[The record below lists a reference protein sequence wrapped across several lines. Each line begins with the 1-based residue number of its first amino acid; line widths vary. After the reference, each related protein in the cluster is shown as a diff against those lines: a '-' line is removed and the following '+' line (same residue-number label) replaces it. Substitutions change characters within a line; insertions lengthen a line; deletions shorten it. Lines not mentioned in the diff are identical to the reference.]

1 MDRSHPRFMTKPP
14 PPLALKTGEQPGL
27 ARPSPFEPTLPGVTD
42 SARNALRDARRVVVK
57 IGTNAL
63 THATGRFNRDH
74 FEALGQ
80 DLLWAA
86 RGRELVVVSSGAI
99 ALGMERLGL
108 PARPKDI
115 PGKQACA
122 AVGQSRLMRAYEE
135 TFGPASRVVAQ
146 VLLTHEDVQERRRY
160 LNVKHA
166 LDRLLAAGVV
176 PVINENDTVSVDELK
191 FGDND
196 TLASLVAGVVEAD
209 ALVLLS
215 DVEGLYTADPRKDSG
230 ARLLADVPRVT
241 PDVLALAGDATSGV
255 GTGGMASKVRAA
267 ARATELGIPCVIT
280 SGAVAGRLR
289 RVLEGEDVGTR
300 FAPVGRRSAR
310 TAWIAHALR
319 PRGRLVVDAG
329 AKEAI
334 VTGKRSLLPSGVKV
348 VEGDFGRGDPV
359 DLSDASGDV
368 FARGLSTYDA
378 NELKRIA
385 GKKSA
390 DIEAVLG
397 YRYLDEAVHRD
408 DLAVL

>member
-1 MDRSHPRFMTKPP
+1 M
-14 PPLALKTGEQPGL
+14 
-27 ARPSPFEPTLPGVTD
+27 TD
-42 SARNALRDARRVVVK
+42 SARNALRGARRVVVK

-63 THATGRFNRDH
+63 TSATGRFNRAH
-74 FEALGQ
+74 FDSLGQ

-86 RGRELVVVSSGAI
+86 QGRELVVVSSGAI

-108 PARPKDI
+108 PSRPRDI

-122 AVGQSRLMRAYEE
+122 AVGQSRLMQAYEE
-135 TFGPASRVVAQ
+135 AFSHASRTVAQ

-215 DVEGLYTADPRKDSG
+215 DVEGLHTADPRKDSD
-230 ARLLADVPRVT
+230 ARLMASVPRVT
-241 PDVLALAGDATSGV
+241 ADVLALAGDATSAV

-267 ARATELGIPCVIT
+267 ARAAELGIPCVIT
-280 SGAVAGRLR
+280 SGAVPGRLR
-289 RVLEGEDVGTR
+289 GVLQGEEVGTL
-300 FAPVGRRSAR
+300 FEPAGRRSAR

-329 AKEAI
+329 AKQAI
-334 VTGKRSLLPSGVKV
+334 VTGKRSLLPSGVTA
-348 VEGDFGRGDPV
+348 VEGEFGRGDPV
-359 DLSDASGDV
+359 DLSDTDGAV

-378 NELKRIA
+378 NELRRIA
-385 GKKSA
+385 GRRSA

>member
-1 MDRSHPRFMTKPP
+1 M
-14 PPLALKTGEQPGL
+14 
-27 ARPSPFEPTLPGVTD
+27 TD
-42 SARNALRDARRVVVK
+42 SARNALRGARRVVVK

-63 THATGRFNRDH
+63 TSATGRFNRAH
-74 FEALGQ
+74 FDSLGQ

-86 RGRELVVVSSGAI
+86 GGRELVVVSSGAI

-108 PARPKDI
+108 PARPRDI

-122 AVGQSRLMRAYEE
+122 AVGQSRLMQAYEE
-135 TFGPASRVVAQ
+135 AFGHAARTVAQ

-160 LNVKHA
+160 LNVKHT
-166 LDRLLAAGVV
+166 LERLLAASVV

-215 DVEGLYTADPRKDSG
+215 DVEGLYTADPRKDAE
-230 ARLLADVPRVT
+230 ARLMPAVPRVT
-241 PDVLALAGDATSGV
+241 ADVLALAGDATSAV

-267 ARATELGIPCVIT
+267 ARAAELGIPCVIT
-280 SGAVAGRLR
+280 SGAVPGRLR
-289 RVLEGEDVGTR
+289 GVLQGEEVGTL
-300 FAPVGRRSAR
+300 FEPAGRRSAR

-334 VTGKRSLLPSGVKV
+334 VTGKRSLLPSGVTG

-359 DLSDASGDV
+359 DLTDAAGTV
-368 FARGLSTYDA
+368 VARGLSTYDA

-385 GKKSA
+385 GRRSA

>member
-1 MDRSHPRFMTKPP
+1 
-14 PPLALKTGEQPGL
+14 
-27 ARPSPFEPTLPGVTD
+27 
-42 SARNALRDARRVVVK
+42 VVVK

-63 THATGRFNRDH
+63 TSATGRFNRPH
-74 FEALGQ
+74 FDALGE

-99 ALGMERLGL
+99 ALGVERLGL

-122 AVGQSRLMRAYEE
+122 AVGQSRLMQAYEE
-135 TFGPASRVVAQ
+135 AFGRSGRAVAQ
-146 VLLTHEDVQERRRY
+146 VLLTHEDVQDRRRY

-166 LDRLLAAGVV
+166 LERLLAAGVV

-196 TLASLVAGVVEAD
+196 TLAGLVAGVVEAE

-215 DVEGLYTADPRKDSG
+215 DVEGLYTGDPRRD
-230 ARLLADVPRVT
+230 ADAELMLSVERVT
-241 PDVLALAGDATSGV
+241 PEVLALAGGTSSEV
-255 GTGGMASKVRAA
+255 GTGGMATKVRAA
-267 ARATELGIPCVIT
+267 ARATESGIRCVIT
-280 SGAVAGRLR
+280 SGAVPGRLR
-289 RVLEGEDVGTR
+289 AVLEGEPVGTL
-300 FAPVGRRSAR
+300 FEPTGSRRSAR
-310 TAWIAHALR
+310 AAWIAHALR
-319 PRGRLVVDAG
+319 PRGRLTVDAG
-329 AKEAI
+329 AREAI
-334 VTGKRSLLPSGVKV
+334 VTGKRSLLPSGVRG

-359 DLSDASGDV
+359 DLMDAAGEV
-368 FARGLSTYDA
+368 FARGLAAYDA
-378 NELKRIA
+378 NELRRIA
-385 GKKSA
+385 GRHTA